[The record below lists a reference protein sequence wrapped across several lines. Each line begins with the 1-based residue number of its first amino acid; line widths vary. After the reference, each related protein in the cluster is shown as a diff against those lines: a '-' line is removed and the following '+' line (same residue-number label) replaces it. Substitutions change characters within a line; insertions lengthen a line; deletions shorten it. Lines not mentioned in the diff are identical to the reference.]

1 MKIAAKRFMWRLKKY
16 PNVFCRN
23 YKGLCDV
30 LAVILFLVGVAGVA
44 YGVLLALCEEYVSIM
59 YISGGGMGLLMA
71 DDLFWLDRKRSKRK
85 KGSRR

>member
-1 MKIAAKRFMWRLKKY
+1 MKRLIWRLRKY
-16 PNVFCRN
+16 PNVFYRN

-30 LAVILFLVGVAGVA
+30 LAIVLFLLGAASVA

-85 KGSRR
+85 KAAGDS

>member
-1 MKIAAKRFMWRLKKY
+1 MWRLKKY
-16 PNVFCRN
+16 PNVFCRH

-30 LAVILFLVGVAGVA
+30 LAVILFVAGAAGVA
-44 YGVLLALCEEYVSIM
+44 YGVLLALCEVWASVM

>member
-1 MKIAAKRFMWRLKKY
+1 MRRFIWRLRKY
-16 PNVFCRN
+16 PNVFYRN

-30 LAVILFLVGVAGVA
+30 LAIILFLLGAAGVA

-59 YISGGGMGLLMA
+59 YISGGGMGLLRA

-85 KGSRR
+85 KAAGDS